1 VAFMVSPGMASRSIS
16 ASRLVPMLGAA
27 LEVTPA
33 YRGLADALRLL
44 VADGRLPSG
53 TRLPSER
60 DLTTALS
67 VSRTTVTR
75 AYAELRDRGFL
86 TSRQG
91 SGSVVT
97 LPGGV
102 AGRGRG
108 TALEPSSECLPGD
121 VIDLTCAAMS
131 APAGTVAA
139 YERAVAEL
147 PRYLGGTG
155 YHPLGLSTLREALAA
170 RYTERGLPTAP
181 DRVMVTSG
189 ALAGLAVTAR
199 AVLAPGDRV
208 LLEHPTYPN
217 AIDTLRRSGA
227 RAVALPLERSGWDIE
242 AADAALRQTAPR
254 AAYLIPDFHN
264 PTGALMPD
272 AQRAELGR
280 ALAGSHTVGIVDE
293 TLVDLAHDAALSM
306 PRPLAAYHPRTVTL
320 GGASKSFWG
329 GLRIGW
335 VRAPRELMPALVSA
349 RLTLDLGAPVL
360 EQLVLA
366 DLLERREELLRERR
380 AAVVATRDVF
390 VRALRDRLPQWR
402 FRLPEGGLCLWAE
415 LPEPLSTPL
424 CAAADQRGLVLA
436 PGSQFAVEGGLER
449 FLRLPFTGHS
459 AEVVTQ
465 AVDRL
470 ALAWEDAL
478 SGRPARSARSP
489 LVA

>member
-1 VAFMVSPGMASRSIS
+1 MARSIS
-16 ASRLVPMLGAA
+16 ATRLVPMLGAA

-60 DLTTALS
+60 DLTAALS

-75 AYAELRDRGFL
+75 AYAELRDRGYL

-91 SGSVVT
+91 SGSVAT
-97 LPGGV
+97 LPGGAV
-102 AGRGRG
+102 GRRQG
-108 TALEPSSECLPGD
+108 TALQPSAEQVQGD
-121 VIDLTCAAMS
+121 VIDLTCASMS

-139 YERAVAEL
+139 YERAVVEL

-155 YHPLGLSTLREALAA
+155 YHPLGLLALREALAA
-170 RYTERGLPTAP
+170 RFTDRGLATSP
-181 DRVMVTSG
+181 DQVMVTSG

-199 AVLAPGDRV
+199 ALLSPGDRV
-208 LLEHPTYPN
+208 LLENPTYPN
-217 AIDTLRRSGA
+217 AIETLRRSGA
-227 RAVALPLERSGWDIE
+227 RPVALPLDYDGWDLQ

-264 PTGALMPD
+264 PTGALMSEG
-272 AQRAELGR
+272 QRAAFGA
-280 ALAGSHTVGIVDE
+280 ALAGTHTVGIVDE
-293 TLVDLAHDAALSM
+293 TLVDLAHDESLIM
-306 PRPLAAYHPRTVTL
+306 PRPLAAHHARTVTL

-335 VRAPRELMPALVSA
+335 IRAPRELMPALVSA

-360 EQLVLA
+360 EQLVLTELLAERA
-366 DLLERREELLRERR
+366 DILRERR
-380 AAVVATRDVF
+380 ASVVATRDALVG
-390 VRALRDRLPQWR
+390 ALRNRLPQWR
-402 FRLPEGGLCLWAE
+402 FRMPSGGLCLWAE
-415 LPEPLSTPL
+415 LPEALSTPL

-449 FLRLPFTGHS
+449 FLRLPFTGHQP
-459 AEVVTQ
+459 EVVAE

-470 ALAWEDAL
+470 ALAWEDA
-478 SGRPARSARSP
+478 SATRPARSGRSP

>member
-1 VAFMVSPGMASRSIS
+1 MVSRTVS
-16 ASRLVPMLGAA
+16 ASRLVPMLGSA
-27 LEVTPA
+27 LDVTPA

-44 VADGRLPSG
+44 IADGRLPSG

-60 DLTTALS
+60 DLTGALS

-75 AYAELRDRGFL
+75 AYAELRERGFL

-97 LPGGV
+97 LPSAAG
-102 AGRGRG
+102 GRGHG
-108 TALEPSSECLPGD
+108 TALQPSSEAQPGD

-139 YERAVAEL
+139 YESAMAEL

-155 YHPLGLSTLREALAA
+155 YHPLGLRALREALAD
-170 RYTERGLPTAP
+170 RYTERGLPTSP
-181 DRVMVTSG
+181 DQVMVTSG

-199 AVLAPGDRV
+199 ALLAPGDRV
-208 LLEHPTYPN
+208 LLDNPTYPN
-217 AIDTLRRSGA
+217 AIDTLRHSGA
-227 RAVALPLERSGWDIE
+227 RAVALPLGRHGWDIE
-242 AADAALRQTAPR
+242 AADSVLRQTAPR

-272 AQRAELGR
+272 DQRAELGR
-280 ALAGSHTVGIVDE
+280 ALAGTHTVGIVDE
-293 TLVDLAHDAALSM
+293 TLVDLAHDASLAM
-306 PRPLAAYHPRTVTL
+306 PRPLAAYHQSTVTL

-335 VRAPRELMPALVSA
+335 VRAPRELMAALVSA

-360 EQLVLA
+360 EQLVLT
-366 DLLERREELLRERR
+366 DLLQRRDEILPERR
-380 AAVVATRDVF
+380 AAVVATRDALVG
-390 VRALRDRLPQWR
+390 ALRDRLPQWS
-402 FRLPEGGLCLWAE
+402 FRMPEGGLCLWAE
-415 LPEPLSTPL
+415 LPEALSTPL

-449 FLRLPFTGHS
+449 FLRLPFTGH
-459 AEVVTQ
+459 APEIVTE

-470 ALAWEDAL
+470 SIAWEDAL
-478 SGRPARSARSP
+478 LRRPVRSGRSP

>member
-1 VAFMVSPGMASRSIS
+1 MVSRTIS
-16 ASRLVPMLGAA
+16 ASRLVPMLGTA
-27 LEVTPA
+27 LDVTPA

-60 DLTTALS
+60 DLTAALR

-75 AYAELRDRGFL
+75 AYAELRDRGYL

-91 SGSVVT
+91 SGSVVI
-97 LPGGV
+97 LPSDP
-102 AGRGRG
+102 AGRGHG
-108 TALEPSSECLPGD
+108 TALEPSAEPLPGD

-131 APAGTVAA
+131 APGGTVAA
-139 YERAVAEL
+139 YERAVVEL

-155 YHPLGLSTLREALAA
+155 YHPLGLTSLREALAA
-170 RYTERGLPTAP
+170 RYTERGLTTSP
-181 DRVMVTSG
+181 DQVMVTSG

-199 AVLAPGDRV
+199 ALLAPGDRV
-208 LLEHPTYPN
+208 LLENPTYPN

-227 RAVALPLERSGWDIE
+227 RAVALPMARHGWDIE
-242 AADAALRQTAPR
+242 AADSALRQTAPR
-254 AAYLIPDFHN
+254 VAYLIPDFHN

-272 AQRAELGR
+272 SQRAELGR
-280 ALAGSHTVGIVDE
+280 ALAATHTVGIVDE
-293 TLVDLAHDAALSM
+293 TLVDLAHDPALSM

-360 EQLVLA
+360 EQLVLT
-366 DLLERREELLRERR
+366 DLLEQREEILRERR
-380 AAVVATRDVF
+380 AAVVATRDALAS
-390 VRALRDRLPQWR
+390 ALRARLPQWS
-402 FRLPEGGLCLWAE
+402 FRMPEGGLCLWTE
-415 LPEPLSTPL
+415 LPEALSTPL
-424 CAAADQRGLVLA
+424 CAAADRRGLVLA

-459 AEVVTQ
+459 AEVVTE

-470 ALAWEDAL
+470 ALAWDDAV
-478 SGRPARSARSP
+478 SGRPARSGRSP